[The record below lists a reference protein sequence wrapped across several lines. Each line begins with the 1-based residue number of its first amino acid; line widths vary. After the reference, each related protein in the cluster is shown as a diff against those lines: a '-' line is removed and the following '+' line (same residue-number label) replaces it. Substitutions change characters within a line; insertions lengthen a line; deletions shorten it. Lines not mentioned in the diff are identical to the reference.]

1 MVLSIY
7 SVTYA
12 SYGSGSID
20 GELYTETKTFV
31 DGDKARQY
39 QQGNIRCILEDNDL
53 LDDDYYDQHKDDN
66 EFNFVTDTWAYT
78 TKLEVQDYEFYFSER
93 K

>member
-12 SYGSGSID
+12 SYGSID
-20 GELYTETKTFV
+20 GDLYTETKTFV
-31 DGDKARQY
+31 DGDKARRY
-39 QQGNIRCILEDNDL
+39 QQDNIKSILEDNDL
-53 LDDDYYDQHKDDN
+53 LDDEHYDQHKDDD
-66 EFNFVTDTWAYT
+66 EFNFVTDEWAYT
-78 TKLEVQDYEFYFSER
+78 TKLEVQDYEFYFNER